1 MYRNFDP
8 RSTLKRHITMIYLSI
23 IQSISKL
30 IHYLTKDNSVSE
42 KPLTKQINPINKRT
56 RKKAIDT
63 VFEKDSK
70 EEVNSAFRN
79 LLLQYNASNE
89 EELFYMLLEK
99 RENRLAITEEEEAF
113 IALPQFESHLSW
125 YELAVTIVGESARGQ
140 EMAINDL
147 VNNRYEIFPNEA
159 GNPMKEMLNPIL
171 KMFQDAYRK
180 DTVTT
185 IRSINLYFPKSSK
198 YIIAFLQQHPSPKRE
213 KRIKDPI
220 VLYNEFTQFNI
231 NYFLRTFPDKRKRD
245 IAVRDNFRHLASSLI
260 SMLDEQ
266 ELLTYNRLS

>member
-1 MYRNFDP
+1 MHF
-8 RSTLKRHITMIYLSI
+8 ISI
-23 IQSISKL
+23 IHSISRL
-30 IHYLTKDNSVSE
+30 IHYLTKDNSKHE
-42 KPLTKQINPINKRT
+42 TEINEPRST
-56 RKKAIDT
+56 SKKKKGQRAIDT
-63 VFEKDSK
+63 VFEKDST
-70 EEVNSAFRN
+70 EVVNVAFQN
-79 LLLQYNASNE
+79 LLIQYNAPNE

-99 RENRLAITEEEEAF
+99 RENRLTLTEEEEAF
-113 IALPQFESHLSW
+113 IALPQFASHLSW
-125 YELAVTIVGESARGQ
+125 YELASTIAGESSRGQ

-147 VNNRYEIFPNEA
+147 VNNRYEIFPHEA

-180 DTVTT
+180 DTVTS

-198 YIIAFLQQHPSPKRE
+198 YIIAFLQQHPAPKRE

-231 NYFLRTFPDKRKRD
+231 NYLLRTYPDKRKRD
-245 IAVRDNFRHLASSLI
+245 IAVRDNFCHLAGSLI